1 MNKGNGL
8 KALNIIHKAMLIGQI
23 IFSGICFYLGYS
35 GMEAAATEA
44 LDKILQVVAIAAA
57 AAGFFI
63 GTYLFKNK
71 LTAIKSMET
80 GSAAEKFN
88 LYRAA
93 CILQWALLEGPSLF
107 CIICFFLTGNYAFLV
122 LAGTLIILFA
132 MMAPTKTKVAF
143 QTGLTEEEL
152 DEL

>member
-8 KALNIIHKAMLIGQI
+8 KALNIIHKALLMGPI
-23 IFSGICFYLGYS
+23 IFGAICFYLVYN
-35 GMEAAATEA
+35 GMGIIADETFNRT
-44 LDKILQVVAIAAA
+44 LQVIAIAIA

-63 GTYLFKNK
+63 GTALFKKK
-71 LTAIKSMET
+71 LAVIKT
-80 GSAAEKFN
+80 TDDAAQKFN

-107 CIICFFLTGNYAFLV
+107 CIISFFITGNYAFLV
-122 LAGTLIILFA
+122 LAGALIILFA
-132 MMAPTKTKVAF
+132 MMAPTKIKVAF
-143 QTGLTEEEL
+143 QTGLTEDEL